1 MARYPTRFQLR
12 TLWNAATGVSIL
24 VLGALIVGL
33 VWLIGQIFGFLQ
45 PVLVPLAVAAIVAY
59 LLDPVVRI
67 FQKRGFSRRW
77 SVVSVFAGFTLLV
90 AGLVGIMI
98 PLVGGQIHKFQEQR
112 QAIAAMKQPEQ
123 PTPVPAPA
131 PLPVEGDSP
140 TANAGQTEPTAAEK
154 KAIEENPAAAKKPF
168 DEIIVDMLIHTRNK
182 NEWSKPF
189 IDPLLG
195 QPGNPDSDAEKPIYI
210 STTDGR
216 TLSGFISRETP
227 RSLFVKNAA
236 GETEVPRGD
245 IASRSGT
252 LTPALDEA
260 AEKGRKQLTPP
271 ITLQDTDLWAQGKSY
286 IDEIFGWIKGGAGKV
301 LGFLG
306 LALGFLMVPIYLYY
320 ILNESAAIKEHWH
333 DYVPLKASRFKT
345 ELVETLTEINRYL
358 ISFFRGQ
365 VFVAFIDGMLVGL
378 ALTAFR
384 LPLGLLVGI
393 IMAVLGIIPYIGNI
407 ITLIPACVLAYFHF
421 SVPDNQHILGSN
433 PWAYVGG
440 VVAIFVIVQQINSLV
455 TAPKIVGDS
464 VGLHPMTVI
473 FSMLFWSLILGGFVG
488 ALLAV
493 PLTAAVKV
501 LFRRYIWERKL
512 KEESDEKDRGYDE
525 WEPSEAEGL

>member
-24 VLGALIVGL
+24 VLGALLVGL
-33 VWLIGQIFGFLQ
+33 IWLIGKIFGFLQ
-45 PVLVPLAVAAIVAY
+45 PVLVPLAVAAITAY
-59 LLDPVVRI
+59 LLDPVVRL

-77 SVVSVFAGFTLLV
+77 SVVSVFATFTLLV

-98 PLVGGQIHKFQEQR
+98 PLVGGQIHEFQQQREAMAATAQAQTPAEQ
-112 QAIAAMKQPEQ
+112 QAIA
-123 PTPVPAPA
+123 
-131 PLPVEGDSP
+131 D
-140 TANAGQTEPTAAEK
+140 
-154 KAIEENPAAAKKPF
+154 NPAAAKKPIN
-168 DEIIVDMLIHTRNK
+168 ELIVDILIDTRNK

-189 IDPLLG
+189 IDPLLA
-195 QPGNPDSDAEKPIYI
+195 PPKANTDSPETAPKADIGAELDLAFQEKRAVEPPI
-210 STTDGR
+210 
-216 TLSGFISRETP
+216 L
-227 RSLFVKNAA
+227 LA
-236 GETEVPRGD
+236 ETE
-245 IASRSGT
+245 
-252 LTPALDEA
+252 
-260 AEKGRKQLTPP
+260 
-271 ITLQDTDLWAQGKSY
+271 LWVQAKTY
-286 IDEIFGWIKGGAGKV
+286 LDEIFGWIKGGAGKV

-345 ELVETLTEINRYL
+345 ELIETLTEINRYL

-365 VFVAFIDGMLVGL
+365 VLVAFIDGMLVGI
-378 ALTAFR
+378 ALTIFG
-384 LPLGLLVGI
+384 LPLGLLIGI
-393 IMAVLGIIPYIGNI
+393 LMAILGIIPYIGNI
-407 ITLIPACVLAYFHF
+407 ITLIPACVLAWFHF
-421 SVPDNQHILGSN
+421 SVPENQNFLGAN
-433 PWAYVGG
+433 PWTYVGA

-501 LFRRYIWERKL
+501 LFRRYIWERKI
-512 KEESDEKDRGYDE
+512 KEETDPRDDGYEE
-525 WEPSEAEGL
+525 WEPSESEA

>member
-24 VLGALIVGL
+24 VLGALLVGL
-33 VWLIGQIFGFLQ
+33 VWLMGQIFGFLQ
-45 PVLVPLAVAAIVAY
+45 PVLVPLAVSAIIAY
-59 LLDPVVRI
+59 LLDPVVRV

-77 SVVSVFAGFTLLV
+77 AVVSTFAGFTLLA
-90 AGLVGIMI
+90 AGLVAIMI
-98 PLVGGQIHKFQEQR
+98 PLVGGQIHTFQQQR
-112 QAIAAMKQPEQ
+112 QAIAANHQEQ
-123 PTPVPAPA
+123 ADAT
-131 PLPVEGDSP
+131 L
-140 TANAGQTEPTAAEK
+140 AAD
-154 KAIEENPAAAKKPF
+154 ATHGTPAAVTKPI
-168 DEIIVDMLIHTRNK
+168 DEIIVDILIGTRNR
-182 NEWSKPF
+182 NEWAKPF

-195 QPGNPDSDAEKPIYI
+195 PPGDPESDAPK
-210 STTDGR
+210 
-216 TLSGFISRETP
+216 
-227 RSLFVKNAA
+227 A
-236 GETEVPRGD
+236 
-245 IASRSGT
+245 T
-252 LTPALDEA
+252 LTAALDEA
-260 AEKGRKQLTPP
+260 AQAGATQPDPP
-271 ITLQDTDLWAQGKSY
+271 IVLQNTELWDQGKTY
-286 IDEIFGWIKGGAGKV
+286 LDEILGWIKGGAGKI

-306 LALGFLMVPIYLYY
+306 LAIGFIMVPIYLYY
-320 ILNESAAIKEHWH
+320 FLSESAAIKEHWH
-333 DYVPLKASRFKT
+333 EYVPLKASRFKT
-345 ELVETLTEINRYL
+345 ELIETLTEINRYL

-365 VFVAFIDGMLVGL
+365 VLVAFIDGMLVGL

-393 IMAVLGIIPYIGNI
+393 LMAVLGIIPYIGNI

-421 SVPDNQHILGSN
+421 SVPGNQHILGDN

-440 VVAIFVIVQQINSLV
+440 VVAIFVIVQQINSLL

-501 LFRRYIWERKL
+501 LFRRYIWDRRM
-512 KEESDEKDRGYDE
+512 KEEYGDDPDHDANDGDDGSGE
-525 WEPSEAEGL
+525 WHPSAAAR

>member
-1 MARYPTRFQLR
+1 MARYPTRFQIR

-33 VWLIGQIFGFLQ
+33 VWLVGQIFGFLQ

-59 LLDPVVRI
+59 LLEPVVRI

-77 SVVSVFAGFTLLV
+77 SVVSVFAGFTLMV
-90 AGLVGIMI
+90 AGLVAIMI
-98 PLVGGQIHKFQEQR
+98 PLIGGQIHKFQEQR
-112 QAIAAMKQPEQ
+112 QAIAANQQVQAQAPAQ
-123 PTPVPAPA
+123 PAPG
-131 PLPVEGDSP
+131 PVESATPGAP
-140 TANAGQTEPTAAEK
+140 AQTAAEK
-154 KAIEENPAAAKKPF
+154 KAIEENPAAAKKPL
-168 DEIIVDMLIHTRNK
+168 DEIIVDLLIHTRNK
-182 NEWSKPF
+182 SEWSKPF

-195 QPGNPDSDAEKPIYI
+195 QPSNPGSDAEKPIYI
-210 STTDGR
+210 TTTDGR
-216 TLSGFISRETP
+216 TISGFISRETA
-227 RSLFVKNAA
+227 RSLYVKNAS
-236 GETEVPRGD
+236 GETEVL
-245 IASRSGT
+245 RSIISNRSNT
-252 LTPALDEA
+252 LTTALDDA
-260 AEKGRKQLTPP
+260 AVNGRKQLNPA
-271 ITLQDTDLWAQGKSY
+271 ITLQETELWSQGKSY
-286 IDEIFGWIKGGAGKV
+286 IDEIIGWVKGGAGKV

-365 VFVAFIDGMLVGL
+365 VLVAFIDGMLVGI
-378 ALTAFR
+378 ALTIFG

-393 IMAVLGIIPYIGNI
+393 IMAALGIIPYIGNI
-407 ITLIPACVLAYFHF
+407 ITLIPACVLAWFHF
-421 SVPDNQHILGSN
+421 SIPENQGWLGTN
-433 PWAYVGG
+433 PWAYVGA
-440 VVAIFVIVQQINSLV
+440 VVAIFIVVQQINSLV

-501 LFRRYIWERKL
+501 LFRRYIWERKM
-512 KEESDEKDRGYDE
+512 KEEADEKDRGYDE

>member
-33 VWLIGQIFGFLQ
+33 IWLVGKIFGFLQ
-45 PVLVPLAVAAIVAY
+45 PVLVPLAVAAITAY
-59 LLDPVVRI
+59 LLDPVVRL

-77 SVVSVFAGFTLLV
+77 SVVSVFATFTLLV
-90 AGLVGIMI
+90 AGLVAIMI
-98 PLVGGQIHKFQEQR
+98 PLVGGQIHEFQQQREAMAANAQAATPAEQE
-112 QAIAAMKQPEQ
+112 AIA
-123 PTPVPAPA
+123 
-131 PLPVEGDSP
+131 
-140 TANAGQTEPTAAEK
+140 
-154 KAIEENPAAAKKPF
+154 ENPAAAKKPL
-168 DEIIVDMLIHTRNK
+168 DEVIVDILIDTRNK

-189 IDPLLG
+189 IDPLLAPPKAPWDKATEEMQRQTG
-195 QPGNPDSDAEKPIYI
+195 VEAIPPKADIGAE
-210 STTDGR
+210 
-216 TLSGFISRETP
+216 
-227 RSLFVKNAA
+227 
-236 GETEVPRGD
+236 
-245 IASRSGT
+245 
-252 LTPALDEA
+252 LDLA
-260 AEKGRKQLTPP
+260 FQEKRPVDPP
-271 ITLQDTDLWAQGKSY
+271 IILDQTELWSQAKGY
-286 IDEIFGWIKGGAGKV
+286 LDEIFSWVKGGAGKV

-306 LALGFLMVPIYLYY
+306 LALGFVMVPIYLYY

-345 ELVETLTEINRYL
+345 ELVETLTEINRYM

-365 VFVAFIDGMLVGL
+365 VLVAFIDGMLVGL
-378 ALTAFR
+378 ALTVFQ
-384 LPLGLLVGI
+384 LPLGLLIGI
-393 IMAVLGIIPYIGNI
+393 LMAVLGIIPYIGNI
-407 ITLIPACVLAYFHF
+407 ITLIPACILAWFHF
-421 SVPDNQHILGSN
+421 SVPENQHILGSN

-440 VVAIFVIVQQINSLV
+440 VVAIFVVVQQINSLL

-501 LFRRYIWERKL
+501 LFRRYIWERKI
-512 KEESDEKDRGYDE
+512 KEEAESRDDGYEE
-525 WEPSEAEGL
+525 WEPSESEA